1 LAARLPLLLP
11 FALSLLLALVTLAWN
26 GVVGLSW
33 NGPTLWTILLASAP
47 LLLLA
52 AYAAL
57 RGMNG
62 FAEAIVFA
70 CAYMLVPLI
79 AVRLSYLVTTV
90 DFPLVDTRLA
100 GFDHALGFDWGNW
113 ARFLGGHPWL
123 HTLTFAA
130 YMSPIEQALCSAAIF
145 SFAGLSSRNAEM
157 LFSLVLALIVVIAIY
172 TLLPELGPA
181 SLIGAHNQMEASII
195 ALRAGSLGPFPY
207 VGVVSFPSF
216 HTIMAIVFTFS
227 HRGLRSFWP
236 VAMLNTLM
244 LLGTPTYGDHYLADM
259 FAGAAVAACTLLV
272 SHLIYGRREAA
283 AHIGRTAPAWEPAP
297 AG

>member
-1 LAARLPLLLP
+1 MPLLLP
-11 FALSLLLALVTLAWN
+11 FALSLALALVTLAWN

-33 NGPTLWTILLASAP
+33 NGPAFGTILLASAP
-47 LLLLA
+47 LLVLA
-52 AYAAL
+52 TYAAF
-57 RGMNG
+57 RGMKG

-79 AVRLSYLVTTV
+79 AVRLSFLVTTLH
-90 DFPLVDTRLA
+90 FPLVDARLTT
-100 GFDHALGFDWGNW
+100 FDHALGFDWAHW
-113 ARFLGGHPWL
+113 ARFINGHPWL
-123 HTLTFAA
+123 HALTFTA
-130 YMSPIEQALCSAAIF
+130 YMSPIEQALGSVAIF
-145 SFAGLSSRNAEM
+145 SFLGRGRRNAEM
-157 LFSLVLALIVVIAIY
+157 LFALVLALIAVIAIY
-172 TLLPELGPA
+172 TFLPELGPA
-181 SLIGAHNQMEASII
+181 SLVGAHNQMEASII

-259 FAGAAVAACTLLV
+259 CAGAALAAVALMVTCAIYGHSKVAART
-272 SHLIYGRREAA
+272 GR
-283 AHIGRTAPAWEPAP
+283 IAPAWEPAP
-297 AG
+297 AS